1 MSSTEDKVKKRRSK
15 KVELIISEVVSET
28 VSEVISEAVPEM
40 AQAKK
45 DEIVDKIYTAV
56 SLFSGMGGDTLGMTQ
71 AGCEVIAY
79 NELKPTFCKTHHA
92 NFPDCELICDTIQDK
107 KKSVTINDISKVSD
121 ASFVK
126 YKGKTDV
133 LFAGF
138 PCFVKDTL
146 VLTNN
151 GYKEIQHV
159 AIDDK
164 LLTHTGKFQNIVNLQ
179 KKEYNGQLYDI
190 KLKYHPEII
199 TSTEEHPFYVREQK
213 KVWNNSLRKYEYSF
227 EEPEWKNASKLT
239 MNDYFGMVINTEEVV
254 PTFNFEKQV
263 NSSRVD
269 TVNIKLDNP
278 DQWFTM
284 GYFVGDGWVLDTKK
298 TDGVRDTHTI
308 RFSFH
313 EDDVESID
321 RVKRVLDI
329 TYKQKSGKSHVYGC
343 ANFTWFNILKQ
354 FGKYAHGKLLPE
366 WIQNAPKHLVKEFI
380 NGYMAADGYI
390 RQNNSTRIV
399 TVSYNLAYGLQ
410 RLYLKLGHI
419 ASIDKTIRPK
429 QCIIEGRTVNQRD
442 TYQVCVY
449 TEKQRKQSSFIE
461 GNYVWY
467 APYKITT
474 RDTQNESVYNF
485 EVETD
490 NSYIV
495 YNAVVHNCQG
505 FSNAG
510 KKAVDD
516 PRNTLFLEF
525 LRATKLLEPSL
536 IIGENVKGLLSRKTS
551 TGELYI
557 DIIVAEFE
565 KIGYNVLYQVFKTEK
580 FNVPQSRERL
590 IIIGVKKDNPYG
602 WTPKLP
608 TEMNCKPNLKS
619 IVTYSMEGAV
629 KVDPNWFAEI
639 PKECIITD
647 LLDDKVYP
655 DNNGAHPYL
664 MSMINAD
671 EASRF
676 YSGKQHDYL
685 FSFAKRNSPIHCEI
699 VDIRQPSKTI
709 ICTYDHQPR
718 LYVPIQN
725 ASGCY
730 LRMFTTDELKQIQGF
745 PSDYIVCGNTKEK
758 IVQIGNAVPPPLIKA
773 VVERIINK

>member
-1 MSSTEDKVKKRRSK
+1 MSSTEIKEKKKRTK
-15 KVELIISEVVSET
+15 KVVELIES
-28 VSEVISEAVPEM
+28 VPEM
-40 AQAKK
+40 SEAKK
-45 DEIVDKIYTAV
+45 DEIIDKIYNAV

-71 AGCEVIAY
+71 AGCKVIAY
-79 NELKPTFCKTHHA
+79 NELKPTFCKTHHE
-92 NFPDCELICDTIQDK
+92 NFPDCELICDTIENK

-146 VLTNN
+146 VLTYN
-151 GYKEIQHV
+151 GYKEIQNV
-159 AIDDK
+159 SIDDK
-164 LLTHTGKFQNIVNLQ
+164 LLTHTGKFHNIINLQ
-179 KKEYNGQLYDI
+179 RKEYNGQLYNI

-213 KVWNNSLRKYEYSF
+213 KVWNNSLRKYEYEF
-227 EEPEWKNASKLT
+227 GEPKWKNASKLT
-239 MNDYFGMVINTEEVV
+239 MNDYFGMVINTEEIV
-254 PTFNFEKQV
+254 PTFTFEKQV

-269 TVNIKLDNP
+269 NITITLDNP

-284 GYFVGDGWVLDTKK
+284 GYFVGDGWILDTKK

-313 EDDVESID
+313 EDDLESVN
-321 RVKRVLDI
+321 RVKKVLDI
-329 TYKQKSGKSHVYGC
+329 TYKQKSGKSDVYGC

-354 FGKYAHGKLLPE
+354 FGKYAHGKFLPE
-366 WIQNAPKHLVKEFI
+366 WIQNAPKHLIQEFI

-429 QCIIEGRTVNQRD
+429 QCVIEGRTVNQRD

-461 GNYVWY
+461 DNYVWY
-467 APYKITT
+467 APHKITIIE
-474 RDTQNESVYNF
+474 TQNEPVYNF

-495 YNAVVHNCQG
+495 YNTIVHNCQG

-525 LRATKLLEPSL
+525 LRAAKLLEPSL

-551 TGELYI
+551 TNELYI
-557 DIIVAEFE
+557 DVIVAEFE
-565 KIGYNVLYQVFKTEK
+565 KIGYNVIYQVFKTEK

-602 WTPKLP
+602 WTPKFP
-608 TEMNCKPNLKS
+608 TEMSCKPNLKS
-619 IVTYSMEGAV
+619 IVKYSMEGAA
-629 KVDPNWFAEI
+629 KVDPNWFEEI
-639 PKECIITD
+639 PEECIISD
-647 LLDDKVYP
+647 LSDTKTYP

-676 YSGKQHDYL
+676 YADKQHEYL
-685 FSFAKRNSPIHCEI
+685 FSFGKRNSPIHCEI

-730 LRMFTTDELKQIQGF
+730 LRMFTPDELKQIQGF
-745 PSDYIVCGNTKEK
+745 PSDYKLCGNMKEQ

-773 VVERIINK
+773 VVEKIIK